1 MTASLLYKDK
11 PLFGLDIGSSSV
23 KVMQTDLTKNGV
35 VVTGYGVAPYLSGVI
50 EDGVIVK
57 PEALAKAIKELFD
70 HNLVGEITTRRVA
83 LSVPVART
91 YNRVMNLPQ
100 MKLRDL
106 DEAVRLEAEQYIA
119 VPLDDL
125 YIDYSIT
132 HESKK
137 GYELLAV
144 AAPKHI
150 IDSYLTL
157 TDMLGLEVA
166 AIETT
171 ISASSRLIA
180 HAERSDLPTI
190 LVDCGSTSVDITI
203 FDKQLIVTGTVA
215 GGGETFTDLIS
226 KKLDVST
233 QVAHTIK
240 TKYGLSMSKKQ
251 ADIQDALDGIL
262 TTLIKE
268 IKKMIRYY
276 EDRTEHKT
284 EIGQVITMGGG
295 ANMPGLSEY
304 MTDQLRLPT
313 RMCDPW
319 KNLSFDKL
327 QPPHELEKTMY
338 VTAAG
343 LALMNPKDIWQ

>member
-23 KVMQTDLTKNGV
+23 KVMQTDVTKNGV
-35 VVTGYGVAPYLSGVI
+35 VVTGYGVAPYVQGVI
-50 EDGVIVK
+50 EDGAIVK
-57 PEALAKAIKELFD
+57 PEALAKAIKDLFD

-132 HESKK
+132 NESKK

-144 AAPKHI
+144 AAPKRI

-157 TDMLGLEVA
+157 ADMLGLEA
-166 AIETT
+166 GAIETT

-215 GGGETFTDLIS
+215 GGGETFTELIS

-251 ADIQDALDGIL
+251 ADIQEALDGIL

-276 EDRTEHKT
+276 EDRTDHKT

-319 KNLSFDKL
+319 KNLSFGKL

-343 LALMNPKDIWQ
+343 LALMNPKEIWR